1 MKSANEM
8 CQKMAELWVE
18 MGGDWPGFELYQ
30 TDIKNR
36 IADVESGHDTADSDS
51 KSCMGPKHPQ
61 YEFGRFTVCIINNAT
76 RDESGQGQL

>member
-36 IADVESGHDTADSDS
+36 ISDVENGHDANG
-51 KSCMGPKHPQ
+51 K
-61 YEFGRFTVCIINNAT
+61 
-76 RDESGQGQL
+76 GQDHAG